1 MKKQFMIT
9 FTLPDPLPMDFIRLV
24 PEQRDVVNFL
34 LAEGILKTYALSAD
48 RTYLW
53 AVLVAHSEFE
63 VLEIIEQFP
72 LSPYLIPEISEL
84 ALYNSPESILQFSL
98 N

>member
-9 FTLPDPLPMDFIRLV
+9 FTLPDPLPMEFIRLV
-24 PEQRDVVNFL
+24 PEQRDAVNFL
-34 LAEGILKTYALSAD
+34 LAEGIVKTYALSAD

-53 AVLVAHSEFE
+53 VVIIAESEFE
-63 VLEIIEQFP
+63 VLEIIEGLP
-72 LSPYLIPEISEL
+72 LSPFLVPKISEL
-84 ALYNSPESILQFSL
+84 AFHDSPKNVLQFSL